1 MRHVWICRLKNLWK
15 GMINKMRQI
24 QLLDTTLRDG
34 GLGFEDAAKEQRA
47 DIRFDT
53 ETIHSI
59 TCHLETSQIE
69 IIELGSMELTS
80 DDRRGFGIYQTIQQ
94 ISEIMPRG
102 NGKKQLYTALYRGPD
117 ISIEDIPD
125 WNENL
130 CEGIRVIIRYSELKK
145 SLDFCKAIAKKGYKV
160 FIQPML
166 TMRYNEKE
174 IQLLINASNE
184 MGAYALY
191 FVDSYGYMT
200 SEDVIRF
207 FKKYDNDLN
216 PSIKIGFHAHNN
228 MNLAFSNVISFL
240 EQNSNRDIIVDSCV
254 LGMGQG
260 AGNLQTE
267 LIVSYLNSHYGK
279 NYDFDSILDVCEI
292 VEQYINPNLWGYSV
306 TMLLPALHRTAYKF
320 SNALRN
326 KYKFKYKEING
337 VLAKMP
343 DNMRQ
348 RYTEKETE
356 RLLDLLGYNREEL
369 LGR

>member
-1 MRHVWICRLKNLWK
+1 M
-15 GMINKMRQI
+15 GQI

-34 GLGFEDAAKEQRA
+34 GLGLEDAAKEQNSKV
-47 DIRFDT
+47 RFDT
-53 ETIHSI
+53 KTIHSI
-59 TCHLETSQIE
+59 TCHLEISQIE
-69 IIELGSMELTS
+69 IIELGSLEVTS
-80 DDRRGFGIYQTIQQ
+80 DDRRCYGIYQTIQQ
-94 ISEIMPRG
+94 ISEIMPKG
-102 NGKKQLYTALYRGPD
+102 NGKRQLYTALYRGPD
-117 ISIEDIPD
+117 IPIEDIPD
-125 WNENL
+125 WNDKY

-160 FIQPML
+160 FVQPML
-166 TMRYNEKE
+166 TMRYTEEE
-174 IQLLINASNE
+174 IQILIDASNE

-207 FKKYDNDLN
+207 FEKYDSVLD

-228 MNLAFSNVISFL
+228 MNLAFSNVLSFL
-240 EQNSNRDIIVDSCV
+240 EQKSNRDIIIDSCV

-267 LIVSYLNSHYGK
+267 IIVNYLNSHYEK
-279 NYDFDSILDVCEI
+279 NYDFDSILDVCDI
-292 VEQYINPNLWGYSV
+292 VEQYLNPNLWGYSV
-306 TMLLPALHRTAYKF
+306 TTLLPAQHRTAYKF

-326 KYKFKYKEING
+326 KYKLKYKEVNY

-343 DNMRQ
+343 DSMRQ

-369 LGR
+369 LER